1 MRAQVA
7 ASLVGALAP
16 FSRPHV
22 QYSAILPELILIGA
36 ALLLLAGVVLWG
48 RRLPSG
54 VYTGYTV
61 LASAGSFGASIW
73 LWNDVRH
80 VGSYTAVAGAIA
92 VDGFSAL
99 FLVLVSGALLLS
111 ALVSQAW
118 LDRAG
123 IGGPELY
130 VLSMLSGSGAML
142 MAAANDLIVIFL
154 GLEIMSIALYVLA
167 GFDHR
172 RAESGEAAIK
182 YFVLGAFSSALF
194 LYGIALVYGATGSTN
209 LGHVAHYLAHHA
221 ATSNGVLLG
230 GLALLL
236 VGFAFKVAAVPFH
249 AWTPDVYQGS
259 PSPVTGF
266 MAAVAKAG
274 GFAGLLRVFFST
286 FTTLRV
292 DWQPAVFGLAA
303 VTLVVGAV
311 LAVVQR
317 NIKRML
323 AYSSISHAG
332 FVLAGLAA
340 ATATG
345 IAGSLYYLLT
355 YMFMVIGSFAVV
367 TIIGGASDASHDIEA
382 YRGLA
387 ARRPMLALSFAVLLV
402 AQAGVPF
409 TTGFLA
415 KFYVIAAVVQR
426 GYYWL
431 AILAMVSAV
440 IAAFFYLRV
449 VVVMYLPGQA
459 AALAGGAPALAA
471 GQPSGAGLG
480 GPGPVRGATSA
491 LAGSGAGAAPAAP
504 AGAGGGVGTIA
515 ATSGVSG
522 AREQATSGLD
532 TLDTGPGLDPSG
544 NGAGTGSL
552 AAETEQAPARPQ
564 VPVVVTVAVLVC
576 VLFTVGFGLV
586 PGPLV
591 NFAHHSALLV

>member
-1 MRAQVA
+1 M
-7 ASLVGALAP
+7 SPPMLVGLVAS
-16 FSRPHV
+16 FTRPHV
-22 QYSAILPELILIGA
+22 QYPAILPELILIGG
-36 ALLLLAGVVLWG
+36 ALLLLAVASLQG
-48 RRLPSG
+48 RRVPNV
-54 VYTGYTV
+54 VYTAYTV
-61 LASAGSFGASIW
+61 VVAAGAFGASFW
-73 LWNDVRH
+73 LWTDIRH
-80 VGSYTAVAGAIA
+80 VGHYTAVSGAIA

-123 IGGPELY
+123 SGGHELF

-142 MAAANDLIVIFL
+142 MASANDLIVLFL
-154 GLEIMSIALYVLA
+154 GLEIMSIALYVMA
-167 GFDHR
+167 GFDSR

-209 LGHVAHYLAHHA
+209 LTHVANYLAHHSLV
-221 ATSNGVLLG
+221 SNGVLLG

-236 VGFAFKVAAVPFH
+236 VGLGFKVAAVPFH

-286 FTTLRV
+286 FSTLRA
-292 DWQPAVFGLAA
+292 DWQPAVLGIAA
-303 VTLVVGAV
+303 LTLVVGAV

-317 NIKRML
+317 DIKRML

-340 ATATG
+340 ATVTG

-367 TIIGGASDASHDIEA
+367 TVVGGQSEAGDDIEA
-382 YRGLA
+382 YRGLGS
-387 ARRPMLALSFAVLLV
+387 RSPLLALSLSILLV

-409 TTGFLA
+409 TTGFLG
-415 KFYVIAAVVQR
+415 KFYVIAAVVQT

-449 VVVMYLPGQA
+449 VVVMYLPGGVTA
-459 AALAGGAPALAA
+459 FAPGGAGGAPAVSSA
-471 GQPSGAGLG
+471 GAGVGAPGTAGVGRSG
-480 GPGPVRGATSA
+480 GPGPGGQAAPTGGGLGRLMPA
-491 LAGSGAGAAPAAP
+491 LAGS
-504 AGAGGGVGTIA
+504 TS
-515 ATSGVSG
+515 AT
-522 AREQATSGLD
+522 ATLGE
-532 TLDTGPGLDPSG
+532 GPGLDPSG
-544 NGAGTGSL
+544 NGA
-552 AAETEQAPARPQ
+552 EAPAPDVGASTGTSPARIR
-564 VPVVVTVAVLVC
+564 VPVVVALAIAVC
-576 VLFTVGFGLV
+576 VLFTVGFGLI
-586 PGPLV
+586 PGPV
-591 NFAHHSALLV
+591 VHFAHNSTLLL

>member
-1 MRAQVA
+1 M
-7 ASLVGALAP
+7 SPPMLVGLVVS
-16 FSRPHV
+16 FTRPHV
-22 QYSAILPELILIGA
+22 QYPAILPELILIGG
-36 ALLLLAGVVLWG
+36 ALLLLAVASLYG
-48 RRLPSG
+48 RRVPTV
-54 VYTGYTV
+54 VYTAYTV
-61 LASAGSFGASIW
+61 VVAAGAFGASFW
-73 LWNDVRH
+73 LWTHIRH
-80 VGSYTAVAGAIA
+80 VGHYTAVSGAIA

-99 FLVLVSGALLLS
+99 FLVLVSGALMLS

-118 LDRAG
+118 LDRE
-123 IGGPELY
+123 GGGGHELY

-142 MAAANDLIVIFL
+142 MASANDLIVLFL
-154 GLEIMSIALYVLA
+154 GLEIMSIALYVMA
-167 GFDHR
+167 GFDSR

-194 LYGIALVYGATGSTN
+194 IYGIALVYGATGSTN
-209 LGHVAHYLAHHA
+209 LTHVAHYLAHHSLA
-221 ATSNGVLLG
+221 SNGVLLG

-236 VGFAFKVAAVPFH
+236 VGLGFKVAAVPFH

-286 FTTLRV
+286 FSTLRA
-292 DWQPAVFGLAA
+292 DWQPAILGIAA
-303 VTLVVGAV
+303 LTLVVGAV

-317 NIKRML
+317 DIKRML

-340 ATATG
+340 ASVTG

-367 TIIGGASDASHDIEA
+367 TVVGGSSEAGDDIEA
-382 YRGLA
+382 YRGLGS
-387 ARRPMLALSFAVLLV
+387 RQPLLALSFAILLV

-409 TTGFLA
+409 TTGFLG
-415 KFYVIAAVVQR
+415 KFYVIAAVVQT

-449 VVVMYLPGQA
+449 VVVMYLPGGVTALGPAGGATGEA
-459 AALAGGAPALAA
+459 AALGPAGARTGAPATAGVSAAAA
-471 GQPSGAGLG
+471 GPSATGGQAASSGEHGLARLV
-480 GPGPVRGATSA
+480 PVLVGATSA
-491 LAGSGAGAAPAAP
+491 
-504 AGAGGGVGTIA
+504 T
-515 ATSGVSG
+515 ATLG
-522 AREQATSGLD
+522 E
-532 TLDTGPGLDPSG
+532 GPGLDPSG
-544 NGAGTGSL
+544 NGA
-552 AAETEQAPARPQ
+552 AEAPAPDATATTSESRDRIR
-564 VPVVVTVAVLVC
+564 VPVVVALAVAVC

-586 PGPLV
+586 PGPV
-591 NFAHHSALLV
+591 VHFAHNSTLLL